1 MGARVRSR
9 ASSSG
14 RWLCAALVGAVSL
27 KAEAAPPEPA
37 PLGAGEGR
45 SLLRDVEM
53 PQSHVAGGADGA
65 SVAVNPAAL
74 GFLRGFNAALVGNY
88 TRAASQR
95 RGGGFGLFVALP
107 LPFKLLGQRLGDSFL
122 SLGAGYQRLCPF
134 GCGRL
139 QAEGDIGLYRDDWVP
154 ADLDYNK
161 LTLAAAVPLMR
172 WAPGLSLGI
181 SYARL
186 WSEHNLYAR
195 RLHEV
200 DLALAYRPS
209 RVVTLGLVARAIN
222 SPRAGEDV
230 RTPEPPR
237 LGILE
242 RRQPFELDAEVAVRP
257 IKGSPSLELGAGAR
271 VVPTPVDDPRFRTP
285 IVAPRGRIAAG
296 GESWRIFGEV
306 ERYFVNAPQTT
317 GTATDAVRAVVGL
330 ELDFAH
336 VGVAAAPVLGPTGAE
351 GFGAQGGA
359 FKLRASAER
368 YTPLALPPLEA
379 LRFNLDKFAGD
390 RGAARLIE
398 ALDRYSERRGARAVV
413 ALEVDGSGHGWGEVE
428 ELREALL
435 RVRARGGKVAV
446 YLRSAGLKDYFLA
459 AAADRVILHPGT
471 RLSIVGMRSEIF
483 YYAELLGRLGAKAEF
498 VRAYEYKSRPE
509 QWERTGATPESDAQ
523 RRLLVTDIWNHV
535 VRMIA
540 QGRETTPEQ
549 VVKWIDA
556 APHTAEQALR
566 AKMVDAVGYADE
578 LEGELERW
586 LGRPL
591 TLRAPSKQP
600 ARDMSFGPGPAIAVV
615 HVEGTISDGESLTVP
630 LVGSVLAGGR
640 TLVRTIDR
648 LREDRRVKAVVVRI
662 DSPGGSVAASDDM
675 ARALDRVAK
684 VKPVVISFGDVAASG
699 GYYVATAGSYIFADA
714 TTKTG
719 SIGVFRPKVDVSG
732 VLEKFGVHVESI
744 DYGAHAGLYTWF
756 KPYTPEER
764 AAAQAGV
771 DASYQ
776 EFIAR
781 VAKARK
787 MTLEEVDAVA
797 RGRVWSGV
805 RAREI
810 GLVDAHGGL
819 REAIVYA
826 RQQAGLRPGEGEVRH
841 VPAPPTVGDQISA
854 IFGLKLPNPLGLG
867 GTALMWVLRRLPPSL
882 WLSEAP
888 TELALAEETI
898 VVE

>member
-1 MGARVRSR
+1 MAARSR
-9 ASSSG
+9 SPRTS
-14 RWLCAALVGAVSL
+14 LVCALLFAGLVTPAH
-27 KAEAAPPEPA
+27 AAPPEPA
-37 PLGAGEGR
+37 PFGAGEGR
-45 SLLRDVEM
+45 SLLRDIDM
-53 PQSHVAGGADGA
+53 PQSHVAGEADA
-65 SVAVNPAAL
+65 AAVAVNPAAM
-74 GFLRGFNAALVGNY
+74 GFLRGFSGVLAGNY

-95 RGGGFGLFVALP
+95 RGGGFGVFVAVP
-107 LPFKLLGQRLGDSFL
+107 LTLKLFGQKLAENFL

-139 QAEGDIGLYRDDWVP
+139 PSQDFVEWYRDDWVP

-181 SYARL
+181 SYARM
-186 WSEHNLYAR
+186 WSEHNLYAQ
-195 RLHEV
+195 RLHQAE
-200 DLALAYRPS
+200 LSLAYRPS
-209 RVVTLGLVARAIN
+209 RYVALGLVARAIN
-222 SPRAGEDV
+222 SPRAGQDL
-230 RTPEPPR
+230 RIPEPPR
-237 LGILE
+237 PGILD

-257 IKGSPSLELGAGAR
+257 IKGSRSLELGVGAR
-271 VVPTPVDDPRFRTP
+271 VVPMPNNDPRFHTP
-285 IVAPRGRIAAG
+285 VVAPRGRIAAG
-296 GESWRIFGEV
+296 GKGWRLFGEV
-306 ERYFVNAPQTT
+306 ERYYVNTIAQF
-317 GTATDAVRAVVGL
+317 GAADALRAMVGL
-330 ELDFAH
+330 ELDFTH
-336 VGVAAAPVLGPTGAE
+336 VGVAAGPVLGPSGPD

-359 FKLRASAER
+359 FKIRASAER
-368 YTPLALPPLEA
+368 YTTLAQPPLEA
-379 LRFNLDKFAGD
+379 LRFDVDKYAGD
-390 RGAARLIE
+390 RGAGRLVD
-398 ALDRYSERRGARAVV
+398 ALDRYSELRRDRAVV
-413 ALEVDGSGHGWGEVE
+413 ALEVDGSGNGWGEIE
-428 ELREALL
+428 EIREAML

-446 YLRSAGLKDYFLA
+446 YLRGAGLKDYFLA
-459 AAADRVILHPGT
+459 AAADRVILHPGA

-509 QWERTGATPESDAQ
+509 QWERTGPTPESDAQ
-523 RRLLVTDIWNHV
+523 RRLLLTDIWNHV
-535 VRMIA
+535 VRMVA
-540 QGRETTPEQ
+540 QGRQTTPEK
-549 VVKWIDA
+549 VVQWIDT

-566 AKMVDAVGYADE
+566 GGMIDAVGYADE
-578 LEGELERW
+578 LEGELEKW
-586 LGRPL
+586 LTRKVN
-591 TLRAPSKQP
+591 LRAPSSLPVHDQ
-600 ARDMSFGPGPAIAVV
+600 SFGPGPVIAVV

-640 TLVRTIDR
+640 TLVRAIDR

-675 ARALDRVAK
+675 ARALDRIAK
-684 VKPVVISFGDVAASG
+684 IKPVVISFGDVAASG

-732 VLEKFGVHVESI
+732 VLTKFGVHVESI

-787 MTLEEVDAVA
+787 MTIEQVDAVA

-805 RAREI
+805 RAREL
-810 GLVDAHGGL
+810 GLVDAYGGL
-819 REAIVYA
+819 REAVAHA
-826 RQQAGLRPGEGEVRH
+826 REQAKLKPGEGDVRH
-841 VPAPPTVGDQISA
+841 VPAPPSLGDQISA
-854 IFGLKLPNPLGLG
+854 IFGLKLPSPLGLG
-867 GTALMWVLRRLPPSL
+867 ESAMVWVLRRLPPSL
-882 WLSEAP
+882 WLSERPAD
-888 TELALAEETI
+888 LALAEETI

>member
-1 MGARVRSR
+1 MACRRRSLR
-9 ASSSG
+9 SLL
-14 RWLCAALVGAVSL
+14 WVALAWGAVGS
-27 KAEAAPPEPA
+27 AEAAPPEPA
-37 PLGAGEGR
+37 PFGAGEGR
-45 SLLRDVEM
+45 SLLRDIDV
-53 PQSHVAGGADGA
+53 PQSHVAGDADAG
-65 SVAVNPAAL
+65 SVAANPAAL
-74 GFLRGFNAALVGNY
+74 GFLRGFSGVFAGNY
-88 TRAASQR
+88 TRGESQR
-95 RGGGFGLFVALP
+95 RGGGFGVFVALP
-107 LPFKLLGQRLGDSFL
+107 LPFKLLGQKLGDSFL
-122 SLGAGYQRLCPF
+122 SLGAGYQRLCPY

-139 QAEGDIGLYRDDWVP
+139 PAQDFVEWYRDDWYP

-186 WSEHNLYAR
+186 WSEHNVYAQR
-195 RLHEV
+195 VHQA
-200 DLALAYRPS
+200 DLSLAYRPS
-209 RVVTLGLVARAIN
+209 RYVALGLVARAIN
-222 SPRAGEDV
+222 TPRAGQEL

-237 LGILE
+237 PGILD

-257 IKGSPSLELGAGAR
+257 IKGSRSLEIGVGAR
-271 VVPTPVDDPRFRTP
+271 VVPMPSSDPRFRTP
-285 IVAPRGRIAAG
+285 VVAPRGRIAAG
-296 GESWRIFGEV
+296 GKSWRIFGEV
-306 ERYFVNAPQTT
+306 ERYFVNDLLA
-317 GTATDAVRAVVGL
+317 ARMSTDALRAMVGL
-330 ELDFAH
+330 ELDFTH
-336 VGVAAAPVLGPTGAE
+336 VGVAAAPVLGPSGTE

-368 YTPLALPPLEA
+368 YLSLASPPLEA
-379 LRFNLDKFAGD
+379 LRFDLDKYRGD
-390 RGAARLIE
+390 RGAGRLVDL
-398 ALDRYSERRGARAVV
+398 LDRYSERRGDRAVV
-413 ALEVDGSGHGWGEVE
+413 ALEVDGSGHGWGEIE
-428 ELREALL
+428 ELREAML

-459 AAADRVILHPGT
+459 AAAERVILHPGA

-509 QWERTGATPESDAQ
+509 QWERTGATPEADAQ

-535 VRMIA
+535 VRLVA
-540 QGRETTPEQ
+540 QGRSTTPEQ
-549 VVKWIDA
+549 VVKWIDT
-556 APHTAEQALR
+556 APHTADQALR
-566 AKMVDAVGYADE
+566 GGMVDAIGYADE
-578 LEGELERW
+578 LEGELQKW
-586 LGRPL
+586 LTRKV
-591 TLRAPSKQP
+591 TLRAPSSQP
-600 ARDMSFGPGPAIAVV
+600 VHDQTFGPGPAIAVV

-630 LVGSVLAGGR
+630 IVGSVLAGGR

-684 VKPVVISFGDVAASG
+684 TKPVVISFGDVAASG

-744 DYGAHAGLYTWF
+744 DYGARAGLYTWF
-756 KPYTPEER
+756 KPYSPDER

-776 EFIAR
+776 EFVAR
-781 VAKARK
+781 VARARK
-787 MTLEEVDAVA
+787 LTPEQVDAVA

-805 RAREI
+805 RAREL
-810 GLVDAHGGL
+810 GLVDAYGGL
-819 REAIVYA
+819 REAIAYA
-826 RQQAGLRPGEGEVRH
+826 RTQARLRVDEGAVQH
-841 VPAPPTVGDQISA
+841 VPAPPTLGDQISA
-854 IFGLKLPNPLGLG
+854 IFGLKLPNPLGMG
-867 GTALMWVLRRLPPSL
+867 GTALVWVLRRLPPSL
-882 WLSEAP
+882 WLSERP
-888 TELALAEETI
+888 TDLALAEETI